1 MHSTVTHHKQA
12 KLEDPAVVVLGAQ
25 VGKAREEQETVLQ
38 LHLLKEI
45 MVAQRQHQI
54 DLVVAEEPQE
64 VE

>member
-1 MHSTVTHHKQA
+1 MVTHHKQA
-12 KLEDPAVVVLGAQ
+12 KLEDPAVAVLGGQ

-54 DLVVAEEPQE
+54 DLVVAEELQE
-64 VE
+64 ME